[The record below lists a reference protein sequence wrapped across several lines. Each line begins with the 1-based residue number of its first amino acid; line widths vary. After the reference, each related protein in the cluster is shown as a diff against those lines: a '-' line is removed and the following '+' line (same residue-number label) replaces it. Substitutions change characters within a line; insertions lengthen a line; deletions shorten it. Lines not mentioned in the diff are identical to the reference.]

1 MSAPLPREAPRD
13 AAEEQDAPLVQ
24 ASRRGDHEAFRRLYE
39 RYAPA
44 VLGFL
49 AHRLRDHALAEDA
62 LQETFTKAYR
72 ALDTFDTKRRFGP
85 WLSTIAENVAI
96 DAYRRR
102 VRVEPSLKD
111 DLAKDGEQL
120 RIVADRESEEIVG
133 AALKVIP
140 EGPREILILRYRH
153 GVTQADIAERLGCSV
168 RTVQNREAAAL
179 ELLVS
184 LLDARRRGEP

>member
-1 MSAPLPREAPRD
+1 LNAPRPRETPRD
-13 AAEEQDAPLVQ
+13 AQEEQDGALVQ

-49 AHRLRDHALAEDA
+49 AHRLRDHDLAEDA
-62 LQETFTKAYR
+62 LQETFCKAYR
-72 ALDTFDTKRRFGP
+72 ALDTFDTRRRFGP
-85 WLSTIAENVAI
+85 WVSTIAENVAI
-96 DAYRRR
+96 DAHRRR
-102 VRVEPSLKD
+102 ARVEPALKD

-120 RIVADRESEEIVG
+120 RIVAERESEEIVR
-133 AALKVIP
+133 AALKVLP
-140 EGPREILILRYRH
+140 EGPREILLLRYRH
-153 GVTQADIAERLGCSV
+153 GVTQPDIAERLGCSV

-184 LLDARRRGEP
+184 MLDARRKGES

>member
-1 MSAPLPREAPRD
+1 MSASLPRGAP
-13 AAEEQDAPLVQ
+13 APSGAEDDGPLVV
-24 ASRRGDHEAFRRLYE
+24 ASREGDHDAFRRLYE

-62 LQETFTKAYR
+62 LQETFCKAFR

-85 WLSTIAENVAI
+85 WLSTIAENVAV

-102 VRVEPSLKD
+102 RRVEPSLRE
-111 DLAKDGEQL
+111 DLPKDGEQL
-120 RIVADRESEEIVG
+120 RVVAERESEELVS
-133 AALKVIP
+133 AALKVLP
-140 EGPREILILRYRH
+140 EAPREILILRYRH
-153 GVTQADIAERLGCSV
+153 GVTQSEIAVRLGVSV
-168 RTVQNREAAAL
+168 RTVQTREAAAL

-184 LLDARRRGEP
+184 MLDARRKGER